1 MTGRT
6 RFWASLAPCVAAVF
20 LLTVPDASLSAPK
33 SKETKET
40 EDSVRKK
47 CMAKVNDQ
55 VAEDFPR
62 WREHLLTHCI
72 EKGGKL

>member
-6 RFWASLAPCVAAVF
+6 RFWASIASCVAAVL
-20 LLTVPDASLSAPK
+20 LLTVSDASLSAPK
-33 SKETKET
+33 SKESADT
-40 EDSVRKK
+40 VRKK
-47 CMAKVNDQ
+47 CMAKVNEL

-62 WREHLLTHCI
+62 WREHLLTECI

>member
-6 RFWASLAPCVAAVF
+6 RVWASIAPCVAAVF
-20 LLTVPDASLSAPK
+20 LLTVSGASLSAPT
-33 SKETKET
+33 SKETAE
-40 EDSVRKK
+40 SVRKK
-47 CMAKVNDQ
+47 CMAKVNEQ
-55 VAEDFPR
+55 VPEDFPR